1 MKKRSSKNYCMGV
14 MGSRLVIKVNNSC
27 NGKCFFCVGRDN
39 KPLPT
44 VDVKELIEKANE
56 LKDYPNVLI
65 LGGEPTLYKHLE
77 ELVKG
82 IAPYK
87 KKITITTNGSN
98 LSCLLPIVQYLDKI
112 IVSIMH
118 YYKEKNKEIVGVNI
132 EDDGKLIKTFAE
144 LNPKLKLRVNCVM
157 LQSSIATI
165 EDMKKMAEYVK
176 SLGFNSLRFSEVTS
190 PKLYDENFVNISYL
204 LKDYGIHQKDT
215 VTHGCYLE
223 PPVLEELF
231 GIKTILNLTCIL
243 KAPTKIYTTE
253 LTKEEML
260 EEIGP
265 MQNVDSIILH
275 QNGIVYGDFQ

>member
-1 MKKRSSKNYCMGV
+1 MGV
-14 MGSRLVIKVNNSC
+14 MGPRLVIKVNNSC

-44 VDVKELIEKANE
+44 VNVKVLIQKAIE
-56 LKDYPNVLI
+56 LKNYPNVLI
-65 LGGEPTLYKHLE
+65 LGGEPTLYKYLE

-98 LSCLLPIVQYLDKI
+98 LSCLLPIVEYLDKI

-118 YYKEKNKEIVGVNI
+118 YDKEKNKDIVGVNI
-132 EDDGKLIKTFAE
+132 ENDGKLIKEFSKI
-144 LNPKLKLRVNCVM
+144 NPQLKLRVNCVM
-157 LQSSIATI
+157 LKSGISTI
-165 EDMKKMAEYVK
+165 EDMKKMATYAK
-176 SLGFNSLRFSEVTS
+176 QLGFNSLKFSEVTS
-190 PKLYDENFVNISYL
+190 PKLYDEEFINISYL

-223 PPVLEELF
+223 PPILEELF
-231 GIKTILNLTCIL
+231 GIKTILNLSCIL
-243 KAPTKIYTTE
+243 KAPTKIYKTE

-260 EEIGP
+260 EEIEP
-265 MQNVDSIILH
+265 MKNVDSLILH
-275 QNGIVYGDFQ
+275 QNGVVYKDFQ